1 MPLST
6 LNRKLLRDL
15 RERWAQ
21 LATIGLVVAA
31 GIAAFVALQATWQS
45 LEQTRDTYYEE
56 YRFGDVFVGLERA
69 PDRVADRLADIAGVT
84 LVYPRLV
91 APVRIP
97 LASARAETAGEPGT
111 GRQQPPIGQVVG
123 LPPGGD
129 PPLNGAF
136 LMDGRM
142 VEPGRADEALLIET
156 FAERAGIAV
165 GDTLPV
171 VMEGNLRQVRITGL
185 AAAPEYVYPAPPGTD
200 PIPDDE
206 RFAVLWMDRQAVAPA
221 FQMEGAFNDVVLR
234 LDPGVA
240 GTAAEEAVLAEVD
253 RILEPYGGRGA
264 VGRDLQRSNFFLEMR
279 MDQLQALS
287 GFVPILFL
295 GVAAFLLN
303 VVLSRLVKLQRGEIA
318 ALKALGYRDREI
330 GGYYV
335 KLALVVVLAGSGV
348 GLALGA
354 WMGRGLTGFFTE
366 FFRLPLLEYGVPP
379 ATVLVAVLVAA
390 VFGVVGAFGTLRGI
404 LRLAPAQAMQP
415 EPPARYRPTLLEK
428 LGVGD
433 LFGSSGRMILRELGR
448 RKLRTALSSFGVA
461 LALGVIVVGRFS
473 ADAFDVILDRHYQM
487 AMQEDVSVSLVGPT
501 PERAV
506 REVGALPEV
515 SRAEGIR
522 VTSVR
527 LTAGPRYRDV
537 AIYGYRDGDAL
548 RRLMDGQGRVAPM
561 PTGGLVLTTALADLM
576 DIGVGDTVEVGLREG
591 RRGTRRLT
599 VTGTVDEMFGL
610 QGHMRLDELNRLLG
624 EGPTVNSLLLGVEP
638 GDFQAL
644 EARLA
649 QLPRVQEVTAKAHQ
663 MGRLEELTAEPQRVL
678 VLILSLFGSVIA
690 VGVVYNNA
698 RVALSVRARDLASL
712 RVLGFT
718 RGEISGILLGE
729 QAVQVLVAIPVGL
742 LIGRILSG
750 LLAGTLDPEEY
761 RLPLMVSPQTYAYAT
776 VVVLAAALVSAL
788 LVRRRLDHLDLIGV
802 LKTRE

>member
-1 MPLST
+1 MRVSP

-31 GIAAFVALQATWQS
+31 GIAAFVALLSTWQS
-45 LEQTRDTYYEE
+45 LEQSRDAYYEE

-69 PDRVADRLADIAGVT
+69 PDRVADRLADVSGVT

-91 APVRIP
+91 SPVRIP
-97 LASARAETAGEPGT
+97 LQAGT
-111 GRQQPPIGQVVG
+111 SDRQQPPIGQVVG
-123 LPPGGD
+123 LPPGGE
-129 PPLNGAF
+129 PPLNGV
-136 LMDGRM
+136 LLTEGRM
-142 VEPGRADEALLIET
+142 VEPGRSDEALLIET
-156 FAERAGIAV
+156 FAERAGIV
-165 GDTLPV
+165 PGDTLPV
-171 VMEGNLRQVRITGL
+171 VMEGTFRQVRVTGI

-206 RFAVLWMDRQAVAPA
+206 RFAVLWMDRQAVAPV
-221 FQMEGAFNDVVLR
+221 FQMEGAFNDAVLR
-234 LDPGVA
+234 LAPGVA
-240 GTAAEEAVLAEVD
+240 GTASEDAVLAEVD

-264 VGRDLQRSNFFLEMR
+264 VGRDLQRSNYFLQMR
-279 MDQLQALS
+279 LDQLQALS

-303 VVLSRLVKLQRGEIA
+303 VVLSRLVRLQRGEIA

-335 KLALVVVLAGSGV
+335 KLALVVVLLGSGL
-348 GLALGA
+348 GLAVGA
-354 WMGRGLTGFFTE
+354 WMGRGLTAFFTE

-379 ATVLVAVLVAA
+379 AIALVALGVAV

-404 LRLAPAQAMQP
+404 LRLAPAEAMHP

-487 AMQEDVSVSLVGPT
+487 AIQEDVSVSLIGPA

-515 SRAEGIR
+515 TRAEGLR

-527 LTAGPRYRDV
+527 LQAGARSRDV
-537 AIYGYRDGDAL
+537 PIFGYRDGDRL
-548 RRLMDGQGRVAPM
+548 RRLMDSEGRVAPM
-561 PTGGLVLTTALADLM
+561 PTGGLVLTTTLADLM
-576 DIGVGDTVEVGLREG
+576 QIQVGDTVEVQLREG
-591 RRGTRRLT
+591 RSGTQRLP

-610 QGHMRLDELNRLLG
+610 QGHMRMAELNRLLG
-624 EGPTVNSLLLGVEP
+624 EGPTVSSLLLTLEED
-638 GDFQAL
+638 DFPL
-644 EARLA
+644 VEARLA
-649 QLPRVQEVTAKAHQ
+649 EMPRVQEVTAKGHTIA
-663 MGRLEELTAEPQRVL
+663 RLEEYTAEPQRVL
-678 VLILSLFGSVIA
+678 VLILSIFGSVIA

-698 RVALSVRARDLASL
+698 RVALSLRARDLASL

-729 QAVQVLVAIPVGL
+729 QAIQVLVAIPFGL

-750 LLAGTLDPEEY
+750 LLASTLDPEEY
-761 RLPLMVSPQTYAYAT
+761 RFPLMVSPQTYAYAT

>member
-69 PDRVADRLADIAGVT
+69 PDRVADRLANIAGVT

-129 PPLNGAF
+129 PPLNGVF

-234 LDPGVA
+234 LAPGAV
-240 GTAAEEAVLAEVD
+240 EEAVLAETD

-335 KLALVVVLAGSGV
+335 KMALVVVLLGTGL

-366 FFRLPLLEYGVPP
+366 FFRLPLLEYSVPLAIAVP
-379 ATVLVAVLVAA
+379 AVLVAA
-390 VFGVVGAFGTLRGI
+390 VFGVLGAFGTLRGI
-404 LRLAPAQAMQP
+404 LRLAPAEAMHP
-415 EPPARYRPTLLEK
+415 EPPASYRPTLLERF
-428 LGVGD
+428 GVGD

-448 RKLRTALSSFGVA
+448 RKLRTALSSFGIA
-461 LALGVIVVGRFS
+461 LAVGIIVVGRFS
-473 ADAFDVILDRHYQM
+473 SDAFDLILDRHYQM
-487 AMQEDVSVSLVGPT
+487 AMQEDVSVSLIGPT

-506 REVGALPEV
+506 REVAALPEV
-515 SRAEGIR
+515 GRAEGLR

-527 LTAGPRYRDV
+527 LVSGAHYRDIP
-537 AIYGYRDGDAL
+537 IYGYREGDRL
-548 RRLMDGQGRVAPM
+548 RRLMDAQGRVAAM
-561 PTGGLVLTTALADLM
+561 PTGGLVLTETLADLM
-576 DIGVGDTVEVGLREG
+576 GIQVGDSVEVQLREG
-591 RRGTRRLT
+591 RGGTRRLP

-610 QGHMRLDELNRLLG
+610 QGHMRLDDLNRLLG
-624 EGPTVNSLLLGVEP
+624 EGPTVNSLLLTIERD
-638 GDFQAL
+638 DFQLL

-649 QLPRVQEVTAKAHQ
+649 RMPRVQEVTAKAHQ
-663 MGRLEELTAEPQRVL
+663 IGRLEELTAEPQRAL
-678 VLILSLFGSVIA
+678 VLILSIFGSVIA

-729 QAVQVLVAIPVGL
+729 QGIQVLMAIPVGL
-742 LIGRILSG
+742 FIGRILSG
-750 LLAGTLDPEEY
+750 LLAATLDPEEY
-761 RLPLMVSPQTYAYAT
+761 RFPLMVSPQTYAYAAI
-776 VVVLAAALVSAL
+776 VVLAAALVSAL